1 MAHFHA
7 LAIEFSEAEM
17 LPCLSRQLLGL
28 ECPGCG
34 LQRSVALLL
43 NGQVAESF
51 LMYPGLYPMMLFFA
65 FAAVDRFAG
74 FRQGPRITSA
84 LGLLTVGTILV
95 NFLLKIIN

>member
-7 LAIEFSEAEM
+7 FAIEISEADM
-17 LPCLSRQLLGL
+17 LPCLSKQVLGL

-51 LMYPGLYPMMLFFA
+51 LMYPGLYPMLLFFA
-65 FAAVDRFAG
+65 FAAADRFAG

-84 LGLLTVGTILV
+84 LGLLTVGTILI